1 MKKTLLIALLFIP
14 FWGISQTTK
23 EIEGFLGIKFGS
35 SKAQVQSALNAKGRI
50 LDKKTSDANL
60 VVYKNLKLGHRDVM
74 LFFIKFV
81 NDKAFEADFVFDPG
95 LEAKTIEYYYGLV
108 NDINDNY
115 GKGESTATFKS
126 PYSEKDPETV
136 RILAIKNAEAN
147 YETIWESP
155 NNKNV
160 ISVTI
165 PEELTVILAYQD
177 SALIQEAINSQKAKE
192 KSDY

>member
-35 SKAQVQSALNAKGRI
+35 SKAQVQSALNAKGGI